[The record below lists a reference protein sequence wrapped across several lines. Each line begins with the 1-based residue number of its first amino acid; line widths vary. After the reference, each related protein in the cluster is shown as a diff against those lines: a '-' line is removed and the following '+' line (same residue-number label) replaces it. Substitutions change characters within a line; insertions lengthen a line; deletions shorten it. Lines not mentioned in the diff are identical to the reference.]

1 MTSCAA
7 AAPPVPPVR
16 LESVIRMVDD
26 GARTVRLHE
35 LARSMGRARN
45 HVAHELGAIHDQDLG
60 RMLASPRT
68 LLVEGTTDQ
77 AVMEQVLRRSDDP
90 LTLVQPA
97 GSKTRLAALHHLHVA
112 LRIPH
117 HVLFDGDGGPVAGSS
132 TTRHRV
138 LRSRR
143 EATRAL
149 VAALRAPHHDDW
161 ASAGADPAAEAE
173 VRRREEDP
181 DVAGWDFG
189 GPTVVGSAWSAFA
202 VDLEDELSRWPSL
215 LSVLQSRGA
224 TLAAKRPERLA
235 EAAAAA
241 QMDDLPSSFRRICA
255 AVAALEPDRPPRTGA
270 LRGGCGPRPQDA

>member
-26 GARTVRLHE
+26 GARTVRLHD

-77 AVMEQVLRRSDDP
+77 AVVEQVLRRSDDP

-97 GSKTRLAALHHLHVA
+97 GSKTRLAVLHHLHVA

-149 VAALRAPHHDDW
+149 VAALRSPGAGGRGVW
-161 ASAGADPAAEAE
+161 A
-173 VRRREEDP
+173 EEDP
-181 DVAGWDFG
+181 ATAGWDFG
-189 GPTVVGSAWSAFA
+189 GPTAVGAAWSVLA
-202 VDLEDELSRWPSL
+202 VDLEDELSRWPSFLSAL
-215 LSVLQSRGA
+215 LSRGG
-224 TLAAKRPERLA
+224 TLTAKRPERFE

-241 QMDDLPSSFRRICA
+241 RVEDLPSSFRQICA
-255 AVAALEPDRPPRTGA
+255 AVTGLEADRPPRTGA
-270 LRGGCGPRPQDA
+270 LPGGSGPRPQDA